1 MLNVVKRWLSEYISR
16 QRLLAKNVFSQRYL
30 VIDLELTGLDAKQHE
45 IVSVAWVLVDQQ
57 CIKLSKAEHY
67 INKEVKQLEQSPI
80 FHGIAQQEVAQGQS
94 LSDIL
99 NKLSRH
105 FDDAILV
112 FHNATLDWSFLKCAF
127 KAHGISAKP
136 KLIVDTFQ
144 IEKKRLL
151 QQGQEIALDDL
162 TLSACRARYG
172 LPYYANHHALTDA
185 TATAE
190 LLLAQ
195 CHHISCANELK
206 LADIVKVAL

>member
-1 MLNVVKRWLSEYISR
+1 MVKLWLSRYISR
-16 QRLLAKNVFSQRYL
+16 KKLLAKSVFSQRFI

-45 IVSVAWVLVDQQ
+45 IVSVAWVQVDQQ

-105 FDDAILV
+105 FDDTILV
-112 FHNATLDWSFLKCAF
+112 FHNASLDWSFLKCAF
-127 KAHGISAKP
+127 KAHGINAKA
-136 KLIVDTFQ
+136 KLIIDTFQ

-151 QQGQEIALDDL
+151 QQGQEIALDEL
-162 TLSACRARYG
+162 TLAACRARYK
-172 LPYYANHHALTDA
+172 LPHYSNHHALTDA

-195 CHHISCANELK
+195 CHQISCGNEIK

>member
-1 MLNVVKRWLSEYISR
+1 MVKLWLSRYISR
-16 QRLLAKNVFSQRYL
+16 KKLLAKSVFSQRFI

-45 IVSVAWVLVDQQ
+45 IVSVAWVQVDQQ

-67 INKEVKQLEQSPI
+67 INKEVKQLEQSAI

-105 FDDAILV
+105 FDDSILV
-112 FHNATLDWSFLKCAF
+112 FHNASLDWSFLKYAF
-127 KAHGISAKP
+127 KAHGINAKA
-136 KLIVDTFQ
+136 KLIIDTFQ

-151 QQGQEIALDDL
+151 QQGQEIALDEL
-162 TLSACRARYG
+162 TLAACRARYK
-172 LPYYANHHALTDA
+172 LPHYSNHHALTDA

-195 CHHISCANELK
+195 CHQISCGNEIK